1 MNFLFRRSLFS
12 AALAGGLTAQTAPK
26 PAAPAHEHAPVAL
39 DQFVSS
45 ATPFKRNQ
53 VDLAQSTTVLAG
65 RALLLKQRPTL
76 GATLGGETGISDSYF
91 GPGASRPIVRGL
103 DGERVRILENGLAL
117 LDASANSP
125 DHAVAV
131 EPFLVDRIEAVRGP
145 AALLYGNAAV
155 GGVVNVIS
163 HRIETELHDER
174 VRGGAEGRHAT
185 GSGET
190 ARGGVLDVRLF
201 GGRDHAVVLHVD
213 AFRREADD
221 INIPGPAESLRLRRA
236 EIAEARAAGK
246 PAPVFEGGTLPNSGL
261 DAEGMAS
268 GLSWVTRNGF
278 LGISRSGFNTDY
290 GVPGHAHE
298 GEDEGGVR
306 IRLRQR
312 RNELQGEWR
321 APRATDLVQ
330 GVRLKFGR
338 GDYRH
343 TEVEPDGA
351 IGTVFTNRGHDGR
364 AELLHGGGTGW
375 NGAVGVQSGRN
386 RFTADGEEAFLPNST
401 SRTEALF
408 AFEELARGTITW
420 QAGGR
425 LERARIAAD
434 GHHARSET
442 TFSGALGAVWRV
454 APEWTL
460 ALSATQTRRA
470 PNAQELF
477 ADGPHAGTQAYEI
490 GDDDLGTER
499 STGLEVSLRRRVGD
513 VTGAVSVFTN
523 RFAGYIFGQPTE
535 LVAVEHKGGWKFVDE
550 HNPEAADHGGLPV
563 FRTVQRA
570 ANFWGFEVEALWH
583 LHEAPGSQFDVRFT
597 ADFVR
602 AKEGGRPL
610 PRLPEARAGVGLLW
624 ASAAWTFGVDYLHA
638 FPQRQVAAHETNSDG
653 YRLLG
658 ANVSRALKFG
668 AVEAEAFLRATNLAD
683 REARPHTSFLKDLAP
698 LPGRSVTAG
707 VRFSF

>member
-185 GSGET
+185 GTGET

-213 AFRREADD
+213 AFRREAGD

-236 EIAEARAAGK
+236 EIVEARASGK

-375 NGAVGVQSGRN
+375 SGAVGVQSGRN

-408 AFEELARGTITW
+408 AFEELARGAVTW

-425 LERARIAAD
+425 GERARISAD
-434 GHHARSET
+434 GHRARSET

>member
-375 NGAVGVQSGRN
+375 SGAVGVQSGRN

-513 VTGAVSVFTN
+513 VSGAVSVFTN